1 MLVFTIILLLTV
13 PDLVATRT
21 TINVLIGESVTVDC
35 VPSDSNLELQW
46 TVTTTIDS
54 EMIPLQK
61 VDVTIPPVTDG
72 EGSAEIDG
80 RGDGGDGFD
89 DEGSTQI
96 VIPRSNLARRL
107 QYESPFHQLTLI
119 NTTMTDS
126 GNFICS
132 IKPLPNDNINI
143 AQHITLN
150 VLTSKF

>member
-1 MLVFTIILLLTV
+1 MLIFNVLLLTV
-13 PDLVATRT
+13 PDLVANRT

-61 VDVTIPPVTDG
+61 VDVTILPVTDG

-80 RGDGGDGFD
+80 GDGGDGFD
-89 DEGSTQI
+89 DEGSAQI

-107 QYESPFHQLTLI
+107 QYESPLHRLTLI
-119 NTTMTDS
+119 NTTMMDS

-150 VLTSKF
+150 VLTSKC